1 MKIFKSKKIM
11 TAAIAVF
18 VISSMGLTTTAF
30 SADQMKKSSKTN
42 TPALSGLTTE
52 ELHSNNALAAETR
65 AIVIIPNADQTTA
78 ASTTPTATP
87 AAQTEIG
94 VNDDHTDATA
104 APNATT
110 ALAELSV
117 DSIKQIV
124 LTKVPGAVIIE
135 LELDKDDG
143 MLTYDVKVTLGQTE
157 YEYKIDAYTGVILE
171 NKTDVNDINDADDI
185 DEADMDD
192 VDQIDDEDDMDDMDD
207 VNKVDDVNDV
217 GEND

>member
-18 VISSMGLTTTAF
+18 VISSIGLTTTAF

-52 ELHSNNALAAETR
+52 ELHRNNALAAETQ

-78 ASTTPTATP
+78 ASTTPTTTP
-87 AAQTEIG
+87 AAQTEIS
-94 VNDDHTDATA
+94 VDDDHTDATA
-104 APNATT
+104 APTT
-110 ALAELSV
+110 TPALAELSA

-143 MLTYDVKVTLGQTE
+143 MLTYDVKATLGQTE

-171 NKTDVNDINDADDI
+171 YETDVNDINDADDI

-192 VDQIDDEDDMDDMDD
+192 VDQIDDENDMEDMDD
-207 VNKVDDVNDV
+207 VNKVDDVDDV
-217 GEND
+217 GEDD